1 MYENMLLHST
11 FLAQTAAP
19 KGDGMFSLLIM
30 ALLFIGMMFIL
41 NSSQRK
47 RQKEHKS
54 MMESLKNGDEILTTG
69 GLYATIVKI
78 KDDQRVEVRL
88 SDDTRVQLNKG
99 FIQSKVSKD

>member
-1 MYENMLLHST
+1 MYENMLSHST
-11 FLAQTAAP
+11 FLAQAAAP

-47 RQKEHKS
+47 RQKEHKT
-54 MMESLKNGDEILTTG
+54 MMDSLKNGDEVLTAG

-88 SDDTRVQLNKG
+88 SDDTRVQLNKS